1 MITDL
6 KNPIPSD
13 ITFTGIKLLDRITCG
28 FELGDLTIIIGKPRS
43 HSIILIRDLA
53 ARISTELTPL
63 YLSPTSSKSS
73 VLGFF
78 KDHWGCDLNILLF
91 TNVFNLP
98 IFEKEIDQHL
108 RSEIPCCIFVES
120 IGDIYLENLDRKPE
134 INELIVEL
142 KNLALRMNCFI
153 IGHLL
158 LEDFL
163 IDGNL
168 SREEL
173 IKNYFGP
180 SVSLVDKVLML
191 DEAKPDKKDNQI
203 MLTNVNV
210 PLNKAG
216 KVGSFLLEV
225 DLDRTRVV

>member
-6 KNPIPSD
+6 KKPTPPD
-13 ITFTGIKLLDRITCG
+13 ITFTGIKLLDEITCG
-28 FELGDLTIIIGKPRS
+28 FELGDLAIIIGRPRS

-63 YLSPTSSKSS
+63 YLSPTSSKSN

-78 KDHWGCDLNILLF
+78 KDNWGCDLSILLF

-98 IFEKEIDQHL
+98 LFEQEIDLHI
-108 RSEIPCCIFVES
+108 RSEIPYCIFIES
-120 IGDIYLENLDRKPE
+120 MGDLYLQNLDRKPK
-134 INELIVEL
+134 IDELIVEL
-142 KNLALRMNCFI
+142 KNLALRKNFFI
-153 IGHLL
+153 IGHLI
-158 LEDFL
+158 LEDSL

-168 SREEL
+168 SNEEL
-173 IKNYFGP
+173 IKNYFGT
-180 SVSLVDKVLML
+180 SLSLVDKVLML

-203 MLTNVNV
+203 MSTIVKV

-216 KVGSFLLEV
+216 KIGSFLLEV
-225 DLDRTRVV
+225 DLDRTRVI